1 MAYMGHNYGA
11 TDQRTVPDV
20 GFSPTELYSLTENIT
35 TNIYAI
41 NASWK
46 SMERAAKHIG
56 TNKDTRELRDQVQVT
71 QKATNNVV
79 TQTSRDIARIAVLMK
94 RGDKEQKLQIEKL
107 TTDFK
112 DALRRYSDMQQSVL
126 QKMKRHVLQ
135 DVDFDNYR
143 FESDEDED
151 EQIAFV
157 KQDQLRR
164 NEQRALEFEQG
175 ILLEREDLIQKL
187 EGDILDVN
195 QIMRELGAL
204 VNQQGGSIGNY
215 FYKFSLK
222 IHYLTHTIENSIENV
237 HGNVGLGA
245 QELSRASSYQN
256 KYRKKVFFILL
267 LAIIVVII
275 LIVILVTKYS

>member
-56 TNKDTRELRDQVQVT
+56 TNRDTRELRDQVQVT

-151 EQIAFV
+151 EQIAFA

-204 VNQQGGSIGNY
+204 VNQQGGSID
-215 FYKFSLK
+215 
-222 IHYLTHTIENSIENV
+222 TIENSIENV

-256 KYRKKVFFILL
+256 KYRKKVFFVLL